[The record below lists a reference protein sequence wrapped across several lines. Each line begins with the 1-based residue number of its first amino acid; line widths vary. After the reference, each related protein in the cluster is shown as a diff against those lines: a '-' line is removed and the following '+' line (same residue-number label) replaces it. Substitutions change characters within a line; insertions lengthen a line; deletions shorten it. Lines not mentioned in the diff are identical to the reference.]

1 MKKIFGLLTIG
12 ALGFALTSCT
22 NANLNNEVSKISVV
36 DSDPIDENTKLTP
49 LKNLPSKADISNIW
63 SNNDYRS
70 FIEKYNEFSY
80 DLLEKIGDN
89 TIESNTA
96 FSPLSIYM
104 ALSSIIPMLSDSA
117 KQEVVDL
124 FGMTSEEIYDNTKY
138 LYSVSNNDYSI
149 LSNSL
154 WYRDDIDLN
163 SKVIKEIANVFYSEA
178 YKVDFSKDLE
188 KIYDYIKE
196 KTNGLLDKCGD
207 ISPSTVL
214 YVLNTLYFNDEWSFD
229 FNVNGFKTASF
240 ENADNSYVNK
250 KLYYSN
256 YNDYERMYETDNYSS
271 YHIRSKNGY
280 EFTYVKPNG
289 DKKVKDIYNKE
300 VIKDVVCH
308 NYFTSDEKY
317 NYHTRLAFPEYSAEY
332 NKCINKVIS
341 DMGANEIFNYSLK
354 PFSRISNEDIS
365 VGEIWHRTKLD
376 ITKEGFKASAATS
389 IDITLAS
396 TTSGVT
402 KINKY
407 ETFYVDKSFFYVIQD
422 NMGSILFSGVV
433 NNVTND

>member
-1 MKKIFGLLTIG
+1 
-12 ALGFALTSCT
+12 
-22 NANLNNEVSKISVV
+22 
-36 DSDPIDENTKLTP
+36 
-49 LKNLPSKADISNIW
+49 
-63 SNNDYRS
+63 
-70 FIEKYNEFSY
+70 
-80 DLLEKIGDN
+80 
-89 TIESNTA
+89 
-96 FSPLSIYM
+96 
-104 ALSSIIPMLSDSA
+104 
-117 KQEVVDL
+117 
-124 FGMTSEEIYDNTKY
+124 MTSEEIYDNTKY

-229 FNVNGFKTASF
+229 FNVNGFKTVSF

-256 YNDYERMYETDNYSS
+256 YNDYERMYETDDYSS

-308 NYFTSDEKY
+308 NYFTSDEEY

-332 NKCINKVIS
+332 DKCINEVIS

-407 ETFYVDKSFFYVIQD
+407 ETFYVDKSFFYVRED